1 MDELNREQFV
11 QAFNDPFNLFVF
23 GYAEAAKLQLKFRLE
38 ETSNVEL
45 YSKSKGIAMNY
56 RFKFFFDKIFIR
68 VSYEF

>member
-38 ETSNVEL
+38 ETSNYILNQKEL
-45 YSKSKGIAMNY
+45 
-56 RFKFFFDKIFIR
+56 R
-68 VSYEF
+68 